1 MSNQDI
7 RRWAREAIKGNIGF
21 LFFTSLLCSLPS
33 FIGGYIAYYSPPFPF
48 AAWVWA
54 LNFVSN
60 LMRLGVICVVLELI
74 RTGEQHLS
82 TLFTPFSP
90 TWIGKALSVTIVL
103 SLWSAVQAALPGE
116 GFPGLV
122 FALVGLVIS
131 TALFPVPYV
140 LFFWPDWTAGQV
152 IREGFQAGFGN
163 FWDTLGFTI
172 VLGLPIFGI
181 VLLMILSTV
190 FVGVLSVYVMIF
202 GAIGLV
208 LYPAYMI
215 LAEAKF
221 AMERFMQ

>member
-1 MSNQDI
+1 MSNRDI
-7 RRWAREAIKGNIGF
+7 RGWAREAIKGNIGF
-21 LFFTSLLCSLPS
+21 LFFTSLLCSLPPL
-33 FIGGYIAYYSPPFPF
+33 IGGFISYSAPYSPF
-48 AAWVWA
+48 AAWTWTLDV
-54 LNFVSN
+54 VSN

-74 RTGEQHLS
+74 RTGEQHLA
-82 TLFTPFSP
+82 TLTTPLSP
-90 TWIGKALSVTIVL
+90 AWIGKALSVTIVL
-103 SLWSAVQAALPGE
+103 SLWSAVQAALPDE
-116 GFPGLV
+116 GFPGFV

-221 AMERFMQ
+221 AMERFMN